1 MSKVRGQKRDT
12 IVAPL
17 NLVLLL
23 NSVLWLKYNQRRIL
37 MKKTRFT
44 ETQILRVL
52 KEVEGAACEGCVPRK
67 RCVGSQLSQ
76 LEI

>member
-1 MSKVRGQKRDT
+1 MSKVRGQKRIDT
-12 IVAPL
+12 IVSPL

-37 MKKTRFT
+37 MKKARFA

-52 KEVEGAACEGCVPRK
+52 KKVEKGRQVKDVCSENGVSEA
-67 RCVGSQLSQ
+67 SYYN
-76 LEI
+76 